1 MGDDMFESRP
11 PVVLVKDNTRHAIGR
26 DFYGQ
31 SFLAG
36 IFNYPKALNIVFEDF
51 RGREKRKLK

>member
-1 MGDDMFESRP
+1 MGDDLFKSRP
-11 PVVLVKDNTRHAIGR
+11 PVVLVKDYTRHAIGR
-26 DFYGQ
+26 DFYCQ

-51 RGREKRKLK
+51 RGRENGTLK